1 MKKPLPES
9 FALKQNLVLWMG
21 AITIQCKMAQ
31 QLFKEERCAVLLF
44 RGNINTQVLNNFA
57 LKIQVTVK
65 TNVHGW

>member
-1 MKKPLPES
+1 
-9 FALKQNLVLWMG
+9 
-21 AITIQCKMAQ
+21 MAQ